1 MSKITG
7 MESGLVVTYDFDP
20 ELAPW
25 APRLAPVDYSD
36 VVAARATLREI
47 MARQPVYEPVKPM
60 DVTHRRIPGG
70 SGPPVT
76 LRIYRPSW
84 PAEPMPALIY
94 PHWGGFVTGDMDS
107 SHSSAL
113 QIADKVGA
121 VVVSVDYRLAP
132 EHPFPAALDDC
143 DAALQW
149 VLRNAGELGTDPER
163 LGVGGASAGG
173 GLAAALALRSRD
185 RNGPHLCF
193 QHLVFPELDDRL
205 ETVSARSFVD
215 TPMLDRANALLSW
228 RHYLGPATERGSA
241 GVSYYAA
248 PARAEDLSGLPPTFV
263 SVCEF
268 DPLRDEGITY
278 ARRLAQAGVR
288 TQLCQYP
295 GTFHASIG
303 ITDAAISQKMIA
315 DQLDALRRGL
325 H

>member
-1 MSKITG
+1 MSKI
-7 MESGLVVTYDFDP
+7 SGLERGFVVNYDFDP

-25 APRLAPVDYSD
+25 APHLAPVDYSD
-36 VVAARATLREI
+36 VEVARATLREI
-47 MARQPVYEPVKPM
+47 MSRQPIYAPVKPM
-60 DVTHRRIPGG
+60 DVTHRRIPGV

-84 PAEPMPALIY
+84 PAEPTPALIY
-94 PHWGGFVTGDMDS
+94 PHWGGFVTGDLDT

-149 VLRNAGELGTDPER
+149 VLCHAGELGIDPDR

-173 GLAAALALRSRD
+173 GLAAALVLRSRD
-185 RNGPHLCF
+185 RNGPRLCF

-268 DPLRDEGITY
+268 DPLRDEGIAY
-278 ARRLAQAGVR
+278 ARRLAQAGVP

-295 GTFHASIG
+295 GTFHASI
-303 ITDAAISQKMIA
+303 AIA
-315 DQLDALRRGL
+315 DASISRKMVADQIDALRQGL
-325 H
+325 R